1 MTSILALKT
10 KIYQLAHSV
19 EENEATH
26 ASEGSTISRLVAL
39 AARDSFSNYSNNQ
52 IDFFI
57 KKYDISLINL
67 K

>member
-19 EENEATH
+19 EENEAAH
-26 ASEGSTISRLVAL
+26 ASEESTISRLVAL

-52 IDFFI
+52 IDFFS